1 MAYIVRSFT
10 PCFTLWFDVGI
21 CSLRDTSHNVY
32 PTDVYPFS
40 WVQLMSPSSVD
51 LHHQPHAFPPASRN
65 LEKRSSSSASS
76 LWCAANTTLNPGYYE
91 SRRNSQG

>member
-40 WVQLMSPSSVD
+40 WVQLMSPY
-51 LHHQPHAFPPASRN
+51 LPPASRN

>member
-32 PTDVYPFS
+32 PTDVYPIS
-40 WVQLMSPSSVD
+40 WVQLMSPLSLD
-51 LHHQPHAFPPASRN
+51 LDEPVSARFLPRQPKLGKTIVVVGFLIVVRCKHHVEPR
-65 LEKRSSSSASS
+65 L
-76 LWCAANTTLNPGYYE
+76 L
-91 SRRNSQG
+91 

>member
-40 WVQLMSPSSVD
+40 WVQLMSPLSLD
-51 LHHQPHAFPPASRN
+51 HQSPHALPGQPKLGKTIVVVGF
-65 LEKRSSSSASS
+65 LIVV
-76 LWCAANTTLNPGYYE
+76 CAANTTLNPGYYE

>member
-40 WVQLMSPSSVD
+40 WVQLMSPSSLD
-51 LHHQPHAFPPASRN
+51 LDRIVSARSLPPPAETWKN
-65 LEKRSSSSASS
+65 D
-76 LWCAANTTLNPGYYE
+76 
-91 SRRNSQG
+91 RRRRLPHCGALQTPR

>member
-40 WVQLMSPSSVD
+40 WVQLMSPLSLD
-51 LHHQPHAFPPASRN
+51 LDGPVSAVSPATKLGKTIVVVGFLIVVRCKHHVEPR
-65 LEKRSSSSASS
+65 L
-76 LWCAANTTLNPGYYE
+76 L
-91 SRRNSQG
+91 

>member
-51 LHHQPHAFPPASRN
+51 LHHQPHAFSPRQPKLGKTIVVVGFLIVVRCKHHVEPR
-65 LEKRSSSSASS
+65 L
-76 LWCAANTTLNPGYYE
+76 L
-91 SRRNSQG
+91 

>member
-51 LHHQPHAFPPASRN
+51 LDEINIRRLRTLSKLGKTIVVVGFLIVVRCKHHVEPR
-65 LEKRSSSSASS
+65 L
-76 LWCAANTTLNPGYYE
+76 L
-91 SRRNSQG
+91 

>member
-1 MAYIVRSFT
+1 VAYIVRSFT

-40 WVQLMSPSSVD
+40 WVQLMSPLSLD
-51 LHHQPHAFPPASRN
+51 LDGPVSAVSPGHETWKNDRRRRLPHCGALQTPR
-65 LEKRSSSSASS
+65 
-76 LWCAANTTLNPGYYE
+76 
-91 SRRNSQG
+91 

>member
-21 CSLRDTSHNVY
+21 CSLRDTSHNIY

-40 WVQLMSPSSVD
+40 WVQLMSPLSLD
-51 LHHQPHAFPPASRN
+51 LDEEKSYPQSPPGQPKLGKTIVVVGFLIVVRCKHHVEPR
-65 LEKRSSSSASS
+65 L
-76 LWCAANTTLNPGYYE
+76 L
-91 SRRNSQG
+91 

>member
-51 LHHQPHAFPPASRN
+51 LDEESYPQSPPRPAETWKNDRRRRLPHCGALQTPR
-65 LEKRSSSSASS
+65 
-76 LWCAANTTLNPGYYE
+76 
-91 SRRNSQG
+91 

>member
-40 WVQLMSPSSVD
+40 WVQLMSPLSLD
-51 LHHQPHAFPPASRN
+51 LDAPCSYHRGVNDAHQNAHGF
-65 LEKRSSSSASS
+65 SS
-76 LWCAANTTLNPGYYE
+76 L
-91 SRRNSQG
+91 

>member
-40 WVQLMSPSSVD
+40 WVQLMSPLSLALDEDQYPPS
-51 LHHQPHAFPPASRN
+51 PHALSPATKLGKTIVVVGFLIVVRCKHHVEPR
-65 LEKRSSSSASS
+65 L
-76 LWCAANTTLNPGYYE
+76 L
-91 SRRNSQG
+91 